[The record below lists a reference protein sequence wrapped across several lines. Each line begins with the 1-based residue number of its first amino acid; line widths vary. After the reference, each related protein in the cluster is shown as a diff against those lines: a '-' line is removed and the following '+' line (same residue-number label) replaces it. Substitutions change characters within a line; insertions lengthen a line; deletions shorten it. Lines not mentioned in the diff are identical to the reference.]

1 MIKMFVIPLL
11 ILLLVY
17 YPFRS
22 ILNWLLYVIFSAS
35 YFTWLYI
42 TAAWGEYSCYLRN
55 MYIIILGISIF
66 LSCIFEVKREPTLLK
81 KSMWLPRVL
90 LIIISILQ
98 LIITSYFLNILKAPE
113 NEHGISLALP
123 FKSSG
128 TYYILHG
135 GKNEA
140 INYHYTELF
149 QKQAIDIV
157 KLNKLGATKRLF
169 GSSPPLNEFEIY
181 NEIVYSPLRGKVVKV
196 VDDLIDQPYKSP
208 DKDHLGNLVVIER
221 QGVYVY
227 LMHLKPGSIVVRS
240 GDTVEQGQELA
251 RIGNS
256 GNSFEP
262 HLHMH
267 AVRKENGT
275 AISIPMYVEGRYL
288 KRNDSIRI
296 DGP

>member
-1 MIKMFVIPLL
+1 M
-11 ILLLVY
+11 
-17 YPFRS
+17 
-22 ILNWLLYVIFSAS
+22 
-35 YFTWLYI
+35 
-42 TAAWGEYSCYLRN
+42 
-55 MYIIILGISIF
+55 
-66 LSCIFEVKREPTLLK
+66 
-81 KSMWLPRVL
+81 
-90 LIIISILQ
+90 
-98 LIITSYFLNILKAPE
+98 
-113 NEHGISLALP
+113 ALP
-123 FKSSG
+123 FKSTG

-140 INYHYTELF
+140 INYHYTDLF
-149 QKQAIDIV
+149 QKHAIDIV

-169 GSSPPLNEFEIY
+169 GSSHPLNEFEIY

-240 GDTVEQGQELA
+240 GDTVEEGQELA
-251 RIGNS
+251 RVGNS

-288 KRNDSIRI
+288 KRNDVIGI
-296 DGP
+296 NGP